1 MTKLLKQIRLLTIIF
16 IVALVISG
24 ITAFPVYEEL
34 KWIINSNIF
43 NQNSALAR
51 WLYKVWIGVKKTH
64 EEFPYIFYGFDWLA
78 FAHIVIAVLFVGV
91 YQHPVRNRWII
102 QWAIITCICVLPLAC
117 IAGFIRGIPFF
128 HILID
133 CSFGVIG
140 LIPLFI
146 IQTKI
151 KKLAALKKTQR
162 HIAKENS

>member
-1 MTKLLKQIRLLTIIF
+1 MTKLLTQIRILTILF
-16 IVALVISG
+16 IIVLVISG
-24 ITAFPVYEEL
+24 VTAFPVYEEL

-43 NQNSALAR
+43 NQNSALAK
-51 WLYKVWIGVKKTH
+51 WLYKVWTGVKKAH
-64 EEFPYIFYGFDWLA
+64 EEFPFLFYGFDWLA
-78 FAHIVIAVLFVGV
+78 FAHIVIAILFVGV

-102 QWAIITCICVLPLAC
+102 QWAIITCICILPLAF

-151 KKLAALKKTQR
+151 KMLATLKKRQG
-162 HIAKENS
+162 HITKENS

>member
-1 MTKLLKQIRLLTIIF
+1 MTKLLKQIRILTVIF
-16 IVALVISG
+16 IIALIISG
-24 ITAFPVYEEL
+24 VTSFPVYAEL
-34 KWIINSNIF
+34 QWIINSKIF
-43 NQNSALAR
+43 ADNYLIEQ
-51 WLYKVWIGVKKTH
+51 WLQKVWIGVKKTH
-64 EEFPYIFYGFDWLA
+64 EDFPFIFYGFDWLA
-78 FAHIVIAVLFVGV
+78 FAHIVIAILFIGV

-102 QWAIITCICVLPLAC
+102 QWAMITCICIFPLAF

-151 KKLAALKKTQR
+151 KRLEILKKAQR
-162 HIAKENS
+162 HIAKGNT